1 MTTKSRRNQPFD
13 DEPEY
18 TFGKF
23 EPTTEAP
30 KGVPEDGQWWRTS
43 SLDDATPD
51 EWDRA
56 AQAAYGEPQVGKLFH
71 PSDAVPAGFK
81 PDEYTISEGGVK
93 TWTKESCPVENPDHY
108 NTGAIEAIEAIR
120 ASMPTEQFFGYL
132 KGNVMKYLWRYD
144 YKEKPVE
151 DLRKA
156 DWYLNRLIDAL
167 IEDNQ

>member
-1 MTTKSRRNQPFD
+1 MTTKSTRNLPLD

-23 EPTTEAP
+23 KPTTEAP
-30 KGVPEDGQWWRTS
+30 KGVHEDGQWWRTS

-56 AQAAYGEPQVGKLFH
+56 AQAAYEEPHVGKLFH
-71 PSDAVPAGFK
+71 PSDAPQ
-81 PDEYTISEGGVK
+81 
-93 TWTKESCPVENPDHY
+93 ESCPVENPDHY
-108 NTGAIEAIEAIR
+108 NTGSIEAIEAIK
-120 ASMPTEQFFGYL
+120 ASMPSEQFFGYL

-144 YKEKPVE
+144 YKEKPIE

>member
-1 MTTKSRRNQPFD
+1 MTTKSKRNLPLD

-23 EPTTEAP
+23 KPTTGAP
-30 KGVPEDGQWWRTS
+30 KGSPEEGKVWGS
-43 SLDDATPD
+43 IDDATPE
-51 EWDRA
+51 EWNTVA
-56 AQAAYGEPQVGKLFH
+56 AKLYH
-71 PSDAVPAGFK
+71 PSDT
-81 PDEYTISEGGVK
+81 TI
-93 TWTKESCPVENPDHY
+93 KEPSCPVERPDHY

-120 ASMPTEQFFGYL
+120 ASMDADQYFGYL

>member
-1 MTTKSRRNQPFD
+1 MTTKSKRNLPYD

-23 EPTTEAP
+23 KPTTEAP

-56 AQAAYGEPQVGKLFH
+56 AAAAYGEPQVGKLFH
-71 PSDAVPAGFK
+71 PSDAPQ
-81 PDEYTISEGGVK
+81 
-93 TWTKESCPVENPDHY
+93 ESCPVENPDHY

-120 ASMPTEQFFGYL
+120 ASMPPEQFFGYL

-144 YKEKPVE
+144 YKEKPIE

>member
-1 MTTKSRRNQPFD
+1 MTTKSKRNLP
-13 DEPEY
+13 
-18 TFGKF
+18 F
-23 EPTTEAP
+23 EPTTAAP

-56 AQAAYGEPQVGKLFH
+56 AQAAYEEPQVGKLFH
-71 PSDAVPAGFK
+71 PSDAPQ
-81 PDEYTISEGGVK
+81 
-93 TWTKESCPVENPDHY
+93 ESCPVENPDHY
-108 NTGAIEAIEAIR
+108 NTGSIEAIEAIK
-120 ASMPTEQFFGYL
+120 ASMPPEQFFGYL

>member
-1 MTTKSRRNQPFD
+1 MTTKSKRNQPYD

-23 EPTTEAP
+23 KPTTEAP

-51 EWDRA
+51 EWDKA
-56 AQAAYGEPQVGKLFH
+56 AAAAYGEPQVGKLFH
-71 PSDAVPAGFK
+71 PSDAPQ
-81 PDEYTISEGGVK
+81 
-93 TWTKESCPVENPDHY
+93 ESCPVENPDHY
-108 NTGAIEAIEAIR
+108 NTGAIEAIEAIK
-120 ASMPTEQFFGYL
+120 ASMPPEQFFGYL

-144 YKEKPVE
+144 YKEKPIE

>member
-1 MTTKSRRNQPFD
+1 MTTKSKRNLPYD

-23 EPTTEAP
+23 KPTTEAP
-30 KGVPEDGQWWRTS
+30 KGVPEDGKWWRTS

-56 AQAAYGEPQVGKLFH
+56 AAAAYEEPQVGKLFH
-71 PSDAVPAGFK
+71 PSDAPQ
-81 PDEYTISEGGVK
+81 
-93 TWTKESCPVENPDHY
+93 ESCPVENPDHY
-108 NTGAIEAIEAIR
+108 NTGAIEAIEAIK
-120 ASMPTEQFFGYL
+120 ASMPTDQFFGYL

-144 YKEKPVE
+144 YKEKPIE

>member
-1 MTTKSRRNQPFD
+1 MTTKSKRNQPYD

-23 EPTTEAP
+23 KPTTEAP

-56 AQAAYGEPQVGKLFH
+56 AAAAYGEPQVGKLFH
-71 PSDAVPAGFK
+71 PSDAPQ
-81 PDEYTISEGGVK
+81 
-93 TWTKESCPVENPDHY
+93 ESCPVENPDHY
-108 NTGAIEAIEAIR
+108 NTGAIEAIEAIK
-120 ASMPTEQFFGYL
+120 ASMPPEQFFGYL

-144 YKEKPVE
+144 YKEKPIE

-156 DWYLNRLIDAL
+156 DWYLNRLIDVL

>member
-1 MTTKSRRNQPFD
+1 MTTKSTRNLPLD

-23 EPTTEAP
+23 KPTTEAP

-56 AQAAYGEPQVGKLFH
+56 AQAAYEEHQVGKLFH
-71 PSDAVPAGFK
+71 PSDAPQ
-81 PDEYTISEGGVK
+81 
-93 TWTKESCPVENPDHY
+93 ESCPVENPDHY
-108 NTGAIEAIEAIR
+108 NTGSIEAIEAIK
-120 ASMPTEQFFGYL
+120 ASMPSEQFFGYL

-144 YKEKPVE
+144 YKEKPIE

>member
-1 MTTKSRRNQPFD
+1 MTTKSKRNQPFD

-23 EPTTEAP
+23 EPTTAAP

-43 SLDDATPD
+43 SLDNATPD

-56 AQAAYGEPQVGKLFH
+56 AQAAYEEPQVGKLFH
-71 PSDAVPAGFK
+71 PSDAPQ
-81 PDEYTISEGGVK
+81 
-93 TWTKESCPVENPDHY
+93 ESCPVENPDHY

-120 ASMPTEQFFGYL
+120 ASMPSEQFFGYL

-144 YKEKPVE
+144 YKEKPIE

>member
-1 MTTKSRRNQPFD
+1 MTTKSTRNLPHD

-23 EPTTEAP
+23 KPTTEAP
-30 KGVPEDGQWWRTS
+30 KGAPEDGQWWRTN

-71 PSDAVPAGFK
+71 PSDAP
-81 PDEYTISEGGVK
+81 T
-93 TWTKESCPVENPDHY
+93 ESCPVENPDHY
-108 NTGAIEAIEAIR
+108 NTGSIEAIEAIR
-120 ASMPTEQFFGYL
+120 ASMPSEQFFGYL

-144 YKEKPVE
+144 YKEKPIE

-156 DWYLNRLIDAL
+156 DWYLNRLIDVL

>member
-1 MTTKSRRNQPFD
+1 MTTKSKRNQPF
-13 DEPEY
+13 
-18 TFGKF
+18 
-23 EPTTEAP
+23 EPTTAAP

-56 AQAAYGEPQVGKLFH
+56 AAAAYGEPQVGKLFH
-71 PSDAVPAGFK
+71 PSDTPK
-81 PDEYTISEGGVK
+81 E
-93 TWTKESCPVENPDHY
+93 ESCPVENPDHY
-108 NTGAIEAIEAIR
+108 NTGSIEAIEAIR
-120 ASMPTEQFFGYL
+120 ASMDADQYFGYL

-144 YKEKPVE
+144 YKEKPIE

>member
-1 MTTKSRRNQPFD
+1 MTTKSTRNLPLD

-23 EPTTEAP
+23 KPTTEAP

-56 AQAAYGEPQVGKLFH
+56 AQAAYEEPHVGKLFH
-71 PSDAVPAGFK
+71 PSDAPQ
-81 PDEYTISEGGVK
+81 
-93 TWTKESCPVENPDHY
+93 ESCPVENPDHY
-108 NTGAIEAIEAIR
+108 NTGSIEAIEAIK
-120 ASMPTEQFFGYL
+120 ASMPSEQFFGYL

-144 YKEKPVE
+144 YKEKPIE

>member
-1 MTTKSRRNQPFD
+1 MTTKSYRNRPLE

-18 TFGKF
+18 TFGKSIDS
-23 EPTTEAP
+23 ASP
-30 KGVPEDGQWWRTS
+30 K
-43 SLDDATPD
+43 
-51 EWDRA
+51 EWDTVA
-56 AQAAYGEPQVGKLFH
+56 AKLYH
-71 PSDAVPAGFK
+71 PAHIPAGFK
-81 PDEYTISEGGVK
+81 PDEYVVRNGVK

-108 NTGAIEAIEAIR
+108 NAGAIEAIEAIR
-120 ASMPTEQFFGYL
+120 ASMDSEQYFGYL

>member
-1 MTTKSRRNQPFD
+1 MTTKSNRNTPFD

-18 TFGKF
+18 TFGKSIDS
-23 EPTTEAP
+23 ASP
-30 KGVPEDGQWWRTS
+30 K
-43 SLDDATPD
+43 
-51 EWDRA
+51 EWDTVA
-56 AQAAYGEPQVGKLFH
+56 AKLYH

-81 PDEYTISEGGVK
+81 PDEYNISEVGVK
-93 TWTKESCPVENPDHY
+93 TWTKESCPVDNPDHY

-120 ASMPTEQFFGYL
+120 ASMPPEQYFGYL

-167 IEDNQ
+167 IEDGQ

>member
-1 MTTKSRRNQPFD
+1 MTTKSKRNLPLD

-23 EPTTEAP
+23 KPTTEAP

-56 AQAAYGEPQVGKLFH
+56 AAAAYGEPQVGKLFH
-71 PSDAVPAGFK
+71 PSDAPQ
-81 PDEYTISEGGVK
+81 
-93 TWTKESCPVENPDHY
+93 ESCPVENPDHY

-120 ASMPTEQFFGYL
+120 ASMPSEQFFGYL

-144 YKEKPVE
+144 YKEKPIE

-156 DWYLNRLIDAL
+156 DWYLNRLIDVL

>member
-1 MTTKSRRNQPFD
+1 MTTKSNRNRPLE

-18 TFGKF
+18 TFGKSIDS
-23 EPTTEAP
+23 ASP
-30 KGVPEDGQWWRTS
+30 K
-43 SLDDATPD
+43 
-51 EWDRA
+51 EWDTVA
-56 AQAAYGEPQVGKLFH
+56 AKLYHPSDETAQAAREIEQALQ
-71 PSDAVPAGFK
+71 
-81 PDEYTISEGGVK
+81 
-93 TWTKESCPVENPDHY
+93 SCPVENPDHY
-108 NTGAIEAIEAIR
+108 NAGAIEAIEAIR
-120 ASMPTEQFFGYL
+120 ASMDSEQYFGYL

>member
-1 MTTKSRRNQPFD
+1 MTTKSRRNTPLD

-23 EPTTEAP
+23 KPTTEAP
-30 KGVPEDGQWWRTS
+30 KGVPEDGKWWRTG

-51 EWDRA
+51 EWDKA
-56 AQAAYGEPQVGKLFH
+56 AQAAYEEPQVGKLFH
-71 PSDAVPAGFK
+71 PSDAP
-81 PDEYTISEGGVK
+81 
-93 TWTKESCPVENPDHY
+93 KESCPVENPDHY

-120 ASMPTEQFFGYL
+120 ASMPPEQFFGYL

-144 YKEKPVE
+144 YKEKPIE

-156 DWYLNRLIDAL
+156 DWYLNRLINAL
-167 IEDNQ
+167 IEEGL

>member
-1 MTTKSRRNQPFD
+1 MTTKSKRNLPYD

-23 EPTTEAP
+23 KPTTEAP
-30 KGVPEDGQWWRTS
+30 KGVPEDGKWWRTS

-56 AQAAYGEPQVGKLFH
+56 AQAAYEEPQVGKLFH
-71 PSDAVPAGFK
+71 PSDAPQ
-81 PDEYTISEGGVK
+81 
-93 TWTKESCPVENPDHY
+93 ESCPVENPDHY

-120 ASMPTEQFFGYL
+120 ASMPPEQFFGYL

-144 YKEKPVE
+144 YKEKPIE

>member
-1 MTTKSRRNQPFD
+1 MTTKSTRNLPYD

-23 EPTTEAP
+23 KPTTEAP

-56 AQAAYGEPQVGKLFH
+56 AQAAYEEPQVGKLFH
-71 PSDAVPAGFK
+71 PSDAPQ
-81 PDEYTISEGGVK
+81 
-93 TWTKESCPVENPDHY
+93 ESCPVENPDHY

-120 ASMPTEQFFGYL
+120 ASMPPEQFFGYL

-144 YKEKPVE
+144 YKEKPIE

>member
-1 MTTKSRRNQPFD
+1 MTTKSKRNL
-13 DEPEY
+13 
-18 TFGKF
+18 
-23 EPTTEAP
+23 
-30 KGVPEDGQWWRTS
+30 S
-43 SLDDATPD
+43 IDDATPR
-51 EWDRA
+51 EWDTVA
-56 AQAAYGEPQVGKLFH
+56 AKLYH
-71 PSDAVPAGFK
+71 PADIPAGFK
-81 PDEYTISEGGVK
+81 PDEYVVRNGVK
-93 TWTKESCPVENPDHY
+93 TWTKESCPVERPDHY

-120 ASMPTEQFFGYL
+120 ASMDSDQYFGYL

>member
-1 MTTKSRRNQPFD
+1 MTTKSNRNRPLE

-18 TFGKF
+18 TFGKSIDS
-23 EPTTEAP
+23 ASP
-30 KGVPEDGQWWRTS
+30 K
-43 SLDDATPD
+43 
-51 EWDRA
+51 EWDTVA
-56 AQAAYGEPQVGKLFH
+56 AKLYH
-71 PSDAVPAGFK
+71 PADIPAGFK
-81 PDEYTISEGGVK
+81 PDEYVVRNGVK
-93 TWTKESCPVENPDHY
+93 TWTKESCPVERPDHY

-120 ASMPTEQFFGYL
+120 ASMDADQYFGYL

-144 YKEKPVE
+144 YKDKPVE

>member
-1 MTTKSRRNQPFD
+1 MTTKSKRNLPLD

-23 EPTTEAP
+23 KPTTEAP
-30 KGVPEDGQWWRTS
+30 KGVPEDGKWWRTS

-56 AQAAYGEPQVGKLFH
+56 AAAAYGEPQVGKLFH
-71 PSDAVPAGFK
+71 PSDAP
-81 PDEYTISEGGVK
+81 
-93 TWTKESCPVENPDHY
+93 KESCPVENPDHY

-120 ASMPTEQFFGYL
+120 ASMPPEQFFGYL

-144 YKEKPVE
+144 YKEKPIE

-156 DWYLNRLIDAL
+156 DWYLNRLIDVL

>member
-1 MTTKSRRNQPFD
+1 MTTKSKRNQPYD

-23 EPTTEAP
+23 KPTTEAP

-56 AQAAYGEPQVGKLFH
+56 AQAAYEEPQVGKLFH
-71 PSDAVPAGFK
+71 PSDAPQ
-81 PDEYTISEGGVK
+81 
-93 TWTKESCPVENPDHY
+93 ESCPVENPDHY

-120 ASMPTEQFFGYL
+120 ASMPPEQFFGYL

-144 YKEKPVE
+144 YKEKPIE

>member
-1 MTTKSRRNQPFD
+1 MTTKSNRNLSIDSASP
-13 DEPEY
+13 
-18 TFGKF
+18 
-23 EPTTEAP
+23 
-30 KGVPEDGQWWRTS
+30 R
-43 SLDDATPD
+43 
-51 EWDRA
+51 EWDTVA
-56 AQAAYGEPQVGKLFH
+56 AKLYH
-71 PSDAVPAGFK
+71 PSDTPAGFE
-81 PDEYTISEGGVK
+81 PDEYVVRNGVK
-93 TWTKESCPVENPDHY
+93 TWTKEPCPVENPDHY

-120 ASMPTEQFFGYL
+120 ASMDADQYFGYL

>member
-1 MTTKSRRNQPFD
+1 MTTKSTRNLPLD

-23 EPTTEAP
+23 KPTTEAP

-43 SLDDATPD
+43 SLDDATQD

-56 AQAAYGEPQVGKLFH
+56 AQAAYEEPQVGKLFH
-71 PSDAVPAGFK
+71 HSDAPQ
-81 PDEYTISEGGVK
+81 
-93 TWTKESCPVENPDHY
+93 ESCPVENPDHY
-108 NTGAIEAIEAIR
+108 NTGAIEAIEAIK
-120 ASMPTEQFFGYL
+120 ASMPPEQFFGYL

-167 IEDNQ
+167 IEDGQ

>member
-1 MTTKSRRNQPFD
+1 MTTKSTRNLPYD

-23 EPTTEAP
+23 KPTTEAP

-51 EWDRA
+51 EWNRA
-56 AQAAYGEPQVGKLFH
+56 AAAAYGEPQVSKLFH
-71 PSDAVPAGFK
+71 PSDAPQA
-81 PDEYTISEGGVK
+81 
-93 TWTKESCPVENPDHY
+93 SCPVENPDHY

-120 ASMPTEQFFGYL
+120 ASMPSEQFFGYL

-144 YKEKPVE
+144 YKEKPIE

>member
-1 MTTKSRRNQPFD
+1 MTTKSNRNRPLE

-18 TFGKF
+18 TFGKSIDS
-23 EPTTEAP
+23 ASP
-30 KGVPEDGQWWRTS
+30 K
-43 SLDDATPD
+43 
-51 EWDRA
+51 EWDTVA
-56 AQAAYGEPQVGKLFH
+56 AKLYH
-71 PSDAVPAGFK
+71 PADIPAGFK
-81 PDEYTISEGGVK
+81 PDEYVVRNGVK

-108 NTGAIEAIEAIR
+108 NAGAIEAIEAIR
-120 ASMPTEQFFGYL
+120 ASMDSEQYFGYL

>member
-1 MTTKSRRNQPFD
+1 MTTKSKRNLPFD

-23 EPTTEAP
+23 KPTTEAP

-71 PSDAVPAGFK
+71 PSDAPQ
-81 PDEYTISEGGVK
+81 
-93 TWTKESCPVENPDHY
+93 ESCPVENPDHY
-108 NTGAIEAIEAIR
+108 NTGAIEAIEAIK
-120 ASMPTEQFFGYL
+120 ASMPSEQFFGYL

-144 YKEKPVE
+144 YKEKPIE

>member
-1 MTTKSRRNQPFD
+1 MTTKSTRNLPLD

-23 EPTTEAP
+23 KPTTEAP

-56 AQAAYGEPQVGKLFH
+56 AQAAYEEPQVGKLFH
-71 PSDAVPAGFK
+71 PSDAPQ
-81 PDEYTISEGGVK
+81 
-93 TWTKESCPVENPDHY
+93 ESCPVENPDHY
-108 NTGAIEAIEAIR
+108 NTGSIEAIEAIR
-120 ASMPTEQFFGYL
+120 ASMPSEQFFGYL

-144 YKEKPVE
+144 YKEKPIE

>member
-1 MTTKSRRNQPFD
+1 MTTKSTRNLPYD

-23 EPTTEAP
+23 KPTTEAP

-56 AQAAYGEPQVGKLFH
+56 AAAAYEEPQVGKLFH
-71 PSDAVPAGFK
+71 PSDAPQ
-81 PDEYTISEGGVK
+81 
-93 TWTKESCPVENPDHY
+93 ESCPVENPDHY
-108 NTGAIEAIEAIR
+108 NTGAIEAIEAIK
-120 ASMPTEQFFGYL
+120 ASMPSEQFFGYL

-144 YKEKPVE
+144 YKEKPIE

>member
-1 MTTKSRRNQPFD
+1 MTTKSKRNLPFD

-23 EPTTEAP
+23 KPTTEAP

-56 AQAAYGEPQVGKLFH
+56 AAAAYGEPQVGKLFH
-71 PSDAVPAGFK
+71 PSDAPQ
-81 PDEYTISEGGVK
+81 
-93 TWTKESCPVENPDHY
+93 ESCPVENPDHY
-108 NTGAIEAIEAIR
+108 NTGSIEAIEAIR
-120 ASMPTEQFFGYL
+120 ASMPSEQFFGYL

-144 YKEKPVE
+144 YKEKPIE

>member
-1 MTTKSRRNQPFD
+1 MTTKSTRNLPLD

-23 EPTTEAP
+23 KPTTEAP
-30 KGVPEDGQWWRTS
+30 KGVPEDGKWWRTG

-56 AQAAYGEPQVGKLFH
+56 AQAAYGEPQ
-71 PSDAVPAGFK
+71 
-81 PDEYTISEGGVK
+81 
-93 TWTKESCPVENPDHY
+93 ESCPVENPDHY

>member
-1 MTTKSRRNQPFD
+1 MTTKSKRNTPLD

-23 EPTTEAP
+23 KPTTEAP

-56 AQAAYGEPQVGKLFH
+56 AAAAYGEPQVGKLFH
-71 PSDAVPAGFK
+71 PSDTPK
-81 PDEYTISEGGVK
+81 E
-93 TWTKESCPVENPDHY
+93 ESCPVENPDHY
-108 NTGAIEAIEAIR
+108 NTGSIEAIEAIR
-120 ASMPTEQFFGYL
+120 ASMDADQYFGYL

>member
-1 MTTKSRRNQPFD
+1 MTTKSKRNTPFGD
-13 DEPEY
+13 SIDS
-18 TFGKF
+18 
-23 EPTTEAP
+23 ASP
-30 KGVPEDGQWWRTS
+30 KD
-43 SLDDATPD
+43 
-51 EWDRA
+51 WDTVA
-56 AQAAYGEPQVGKLFH
+56 AKLYH
-71 PSDAVPAGFK
+71 PSDAVPAGFE
-81 PDEYTISEGGVK
+81 PDEYIIRNGVK
-93 TWTKESCPVENPDHY
+93 VWTKDPDETAQAAREIEQALQSCPVENPDHY

-120 ASMPTEQFFGYL
+120 ASMAADQFFGYL